1 MATPAAAT
9 APLDE
14 AKAKSVLRQV
24 EFYFS
29 DSNLPRDRFLRET
42 VQQSDDGCNDLS
54 FAWSISLLIA
64 SSGAVVVSLALIC
77 SFSRM
82 KTHLGLDATV
92 KAETMPEETVLA
104 VAEVLRRSPVL
115 RVSEDG
121 KKIGRAMELLKP
133 DEIIEQVDSRTI
145 AASPLPYNVKLED
158 VQSFF
163 SQYAKVNSVRLPRHF
178 ANKKH
183 FSGTALVEFS
193 EEEEAKN
200 IMENSLVF
208 AGANLEI
215 RPKKEFDAEYEFKKE
230 AYEKAHPR
238 KDSQDEGYPKGLI
251 VAFKLK
257 KITVDSAVQQNDSDT
272 KLENSDSTEGPSGQG
287 PQGLPESSETKE
299 EKDADGITV
308 EKEVNTSEATKSG
321 EKGTGASLVESEKC
335 EDNES
340 LSGNGKCI
348 SGNAKNPIS
357 REDLKE
363 AFNKYGTVRYVDFS
377 IGDDSGYLRFE
388 DSEAAEKARVSA
400 VLTDEGGLIIKD
412 HIVTLEPVTGE
423 AEKDYWTTIR
433 GIQGKNKDNRNFK
446 GRGGKNFRGKQF
458 NGKRGRNSD
467 SEKNSN
473 KAQKVEAAA

>member
-1 MATPAAAT
+1 MAAPAAAAAAAA

-29 DSNLPRDRFLRET
+29 DSNLPRDKFLRET
-42 VQQSDDGCNDLS
+42 VEQSDDGL
-54 FAWSISLLIA
+54 
-64 SSGAVVVSLALIC
+64 VSLALIC

-82 KTHLGLDATV
+82 KSHLGLDAAV

-121 KKIGRAMELLKP
+121 KKIGRASELSKP

-163 SQYAKVNSVRLPRHF
+163 SQYAKVNSVRLPRHI

-183 FSGTALVEFS
+183 FCGTALVEFS
-193 EEEEAKN
+193 DEEEAKN
-200 IMENSLVF
+200 IMEKPLVF

-215 RPKKEFDAEYEFKKE
+215 TPKKEFDAEYESKKE
-230 AYEKAHPR
+230 AHEKAHPR
-238 KDSQDEGYPKGLI
+238 KENQDEGYPKGLI

-257 KITVDSAVQQNDSDT
+257 KITDGSAEQQTDVDKANEPET
-272 KLENSDSTEGPSGQG
+272 KLETSDSLKKPSGQG
-287 PQGLPESSETKE
+287 LEEGIPESETKN
-299 EKDADGITV
+299 EKCSADMTE
-308 EKEVNTSEATKSG
+308 EKEVDTSEATESG
-321 EKGTGASLVESEKC
+321 CPGESLAESEKRD
-335 EDNES
+335 DNES
-340 LSGNGKCI
+340 LSGNGKNI

-363 AFNKYGTVRYVDFS
+363 TFKKYGTVRYVDFS
-377 IGDDSGYLRFE
+377 MGDDSGYLRFE

-400 VLTDEGGLIIKD
+400 VLADEGGLIIKN

-423 AEKDYWTTIR
+423 AEKDYWSNIR
-433 GIQGKNKDNRNFK
+433 GIQEKNKDNRGYK
-446 GRGGKNFRGKQF
+446 GRGGKNFRGGKQF
-458 NGKRGRNSD
+458 NGKRGRHSD
-467 SEKNSN
+467 SDKNSN

>member
-1 MATPAAAT
+1 MAAAAAAASP

-29 DSNLPRDRFLRET
+29 DSNLPRDKFLRET
-42 VQQSDDGCNDLS
+42 VEQSEDGL
-54 FAWSISLLIA
+54 
-64 SSGAVVVSLALIC
+64 VSLALIC

-82 KTHLGLDATV
+82 KTHLGLDAAV
-92 KAETMPEETVLA
+92 KQETMPEDTVLA
-104 VAEVLRRSPVL
+104 VAEVLRRSSVL

-121 KKIGRAMELLKP
+121 TKVGRATELLKP

-163 SQYAKVNSVRLPRHF
+163 AQYAKVNSVRLPRHI

-183 FSGTALVEFS
+183 FCGTALVEFS

-200 IMENSLVF
+200 IMENNLVF

-215 RPKKEFDAEYEFKKE
+215 RPKKEFDAEYASKKE
-230 AYEKAHPR
+230 EHEKAHPI

-257 KITVDSAVQQNDSDT
+257 KTMASSEAQQNNIDKVNDSDT
-272 KLENSDSTEGPSGQG
+272 KLESSNSEEKPSGEG
-287 PQGLPESSETKE
+287 SEEKLPESSDKNE
-299 EKDADGITV
+299 EKPSDDMSK
-308 EKEVNTSEATKSG
+308 EKELNAKEATESG
-321 EKGTGASLVESEKC
+321 EKCSDDASVESEKH
-335 EDNES
+335 S
-340 LSGNGKCI
+340 S
-348 SGNAKNPIS
+348 NAKNPIS

-363 AFNKYGTVRYVDFS
+363 AFKKFGTVRYVDFS

-388 DSEAAEKARVSA
+388 DSKAAEKARVSA
-400 VLTDEGGLIIKD
+400 VLADEGGFIIKD

-423 AEKDYWTTIR
+423 AEKEYWNNIR
-433 GIQGKNKDNRNFK
+433 GIQEKQKDNRSYK
-446 GRGGKNFRGKQF
+446 GRGGKNYRGGKQF
-458 NGKRGRNSD
+458 NGKRGRHAD

-473 KAQKVEAAA
+473 KSQKVEAAA